1 MGAEQSRDNSGFGP
15 KKTETANFD
24 FRFEKLSK
32 QEAAA
37 VRSTVHSLGY
47 QSSPPQ
53 KPRPPHQTRHQP
65 HFEPDPGYSKPQESR
80 QRPDHGTNCYW
91 LEVGM
96 DVVKRLESEDKF
108 TNFYSR

>member
-1 MGAEQSRDNSGFGP
+1 MGAEQSRDSSGFGP

-37 VRSTVHSLGY
+37 VRSTVQSLGY
-47 QSSPPQ
+47 QSYQSQ
-53 KPRPPHQTRHQP
+53 KPRPPHQTR

-80 QRPDHGTNCYW
+80 QRHDHATNCYW

-96 DVVKRLESEDKF
+96 DVVKRLENEDKF

>member
-1 MGAEQSRDNSGFGP
+1 MGAEQSRDSSGFGP

-37 VRSTVHSLGY
+37 VRSTVQSFGY
-47 QSSPPQ
+47 QSYQSQ
-53 KPRPPHQTRHQP
+53 KPRPPHQTR

-80 QRPDHGTNCYW
+80 QRPEHGTNCYW

-96 DVVKRLESEDKF
+96 DVVKRLENEDKF